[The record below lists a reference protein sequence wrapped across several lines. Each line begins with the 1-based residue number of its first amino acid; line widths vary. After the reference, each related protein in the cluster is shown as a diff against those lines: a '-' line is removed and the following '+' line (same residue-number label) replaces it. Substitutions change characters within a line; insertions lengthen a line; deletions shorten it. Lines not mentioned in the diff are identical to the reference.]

1 VHIEATAGEEAY
13 QLDSLLFDRYGRSR
27 SARDSEDYWEEESV
41 YYHFDAEYGRS
52 SLESIRG
59 TKEGEE
65 QFAFGD
71 SDSAS
76 DENSHGNADRTQEAE
91 GDKSGQANV
100 YEEAGYEQ
108 FGRTW
113 RSYRLHRQGYR
124 MKFG

>member
-1 VHIEATAGEEAY
+1 MHIEATAGEEAY

-41 YYHFDAEYGRS
+41 YYQFDEEYGRS
-52 SLESIRG
+52 SLDFLEGRR
-59 TKEGEE
+59 EGEE
-65 QFAFGD
+65 QFTLGD
-71 SDSAS
+71 SDSES
-76 DENSHGNADRTQEAE
+76 DENSHGNSDRTQEAE
-91 GDKSGQANV
+91 GDRSGQADV